1 MFVLNYEFPFNI
13 TVPVYFRTPMIHD
26 KMQKKREMGFIV
38 CFRLYKCYLDRAALA
53 GEHNTVFLVLWYTD
67 RTVGVQHRIRS
78 CCPITPRLS
87 EIPSSTTGDLVPG
100 TNDRPYLY
108 MVLASYLIPAPTQR
122 AFTSLV
128 SIASLRKREK
138 KEGGF

>member
-100 TNDRPYLY
+100 TNDRPYLH

-122 AFTSLV
+122 AFTWYL
-128 SIASLRKREK
+128 
-138 KEGGF
+138 